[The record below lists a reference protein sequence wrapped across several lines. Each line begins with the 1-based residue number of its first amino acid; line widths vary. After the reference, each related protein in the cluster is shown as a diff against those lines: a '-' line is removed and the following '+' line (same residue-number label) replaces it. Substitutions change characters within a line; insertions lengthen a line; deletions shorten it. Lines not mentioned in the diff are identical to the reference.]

1 MGIVKTSLPRRGD
14 FSLCKKYLPFFVT
27 PNEVRGARLSLGRTK
42 RMLGMTKRMLWHG
55 KKGRGGSG
63 RQGKRR
69 SA

>member
-1 MGIVKTSLPRRGD
+1 LQEIFT
-14 FSLCKKYLPFFVT
+14 FFVT
-27 PNEVRGARLSLGRTK
+27 PSEVRGARLSLGRTK
-42 RMLGMTKRMLWHG
+42 RMLWYG